1 MSEQPAPYRPH
12 PVLKPIERG
21 FESLLFN
28 SRWLMA
34 PFYFGLVVSLAVLLL
49 KFCMILW
56 EFILHAP
63 GSKESDIILGV
74 LSLIDVSLTG
84 NLILIVVFSGYEN
97 FVSKID
103 PGGHPDW
110 PEWMTRIQFGGPET
124 EAARVDRRDLGDPSA
139 EGVHEHRYRVRAEPA
154 RLAGRRA
161 SAVRGVGFHARD
173 LRPLE
178 QPGSRR
184 RVTSVRRERTEMLLV
199 RYPLISPAL
208 LNCLVSLSS
217 TNSEPSATPK

>member
-1 MSEQPAPYRPH
+1 MSEQGAPEPDRHAPGR
-12 PVLKPIERG
+12 IERG
-21 FESLLFN
+21 IEGLIFN

-34 PFYFGLVVSLAVLLL
+34 PFYLGLVVSLAVLLL

-56 EFILHAP
+56 EFIVHAP

-110 PEWMTRIQFGGPET
+110 PDWMTKIQFGGLKQKLLASIVAISAIQVLKAFMNIDTVFE
-124 EAARVDRRDLGDPSA
+124 PSRLA
-139 EGVHEHRYRVRAEPA
+139 WLVGVHLVFVVSAFM
-154 RLAGRRA
+154 LA
-161 SAVRGVGFHARD
+161 
-173 LRPLE
+173 
-178 QPGSRR
+178 
-184 RVTSVRRERTEMLLV
+184 
-199 RYPLISPAL
+199 ISDRW
-208 LNCLVSLSS
+208 S
-217 TNSEPSATPK
+217 NSDHGGE